1 MKKYAACIA
10 LLFFAAVSAFAHGG
24 TGKKVMGTITK
35 VENMKIHLKL
45 KDGHDS
51 DIALTAKTRFEIGE
65 KTATVKDAVAGRRAV
80 VSLAK
85 DGTAEEVS
93 LGKMGATNK

>member
-1 MKKYAACIA
+1 MRKYTACVV
-10 LLFFAAVSAFAHGG
+10 LMFFASVSAFAHGG
-24 TGKKVMGTITK
+24 TGKKVMGTISK
-35 VENMKIHLKL
+35 VEATRIHLKL

-51 DIALTAKTRFEIGE
+51 DITLTAKTRFEIGE
-65 KTATVKDAVAGRRAV
+65 KTATMKDAVVGRRAV

-93 LGKMGATNK
+93 LGKMSMMKK